1 MHNNGQGVPQ
11 DYAAAVSRYRKAADQ
26 GVADAQTNLGVMYFN
41 GLGVPQDDAA
51 AVSWYRKAADQE
63 NATAQ
68 YNLGV
73 MYENG
78 RGVPQDY
85 AAAVS
90 WYRKAAD
97 QGDVG
102 AFNNLGV
109 MYMNGRGVPQ
119 DYAAAMSW
127 YRKATDHGIASAQYN
142 LGVMYRNAEGVPRNY
157 AAAVSWFR
165 KAADQGHADAQYS
178 LGLMYRNAD
187 GVPQDYAAAVSWYR
201 KAADQEHASALGNLG
216 VMYFNGQGVPQDLVQ
231 AHKWFSLSAASCDHA
246 LTLQPNSV
254 EAWRVRGGALQNM
267 QRLEEAVASYDQVLA
282 IDPDDSSALLK
293 RGSLLCEMNRVPEGF
308 EAFSRYA
315 ARVYGAAP
323 SDEPTAPDHKQ
334 RHDREQ
340 REYLAAQGV
349 EAGSFHIA
357 GGARLGGPA
366 VNPANRE
373 IVASEWANSNP
384 QMVVIDNLLTEEALD
399 GLRRFCWGST
409 VWRKPYVH
417 GYLGA
422 FDEDG
427 FACPLLAQIAD
438 EMREVFPTVMAG
450 HGLVRTWAFKYDS
463 SLGGIQ
469 VHGDQAAVNV
479 NFWITPNDSNLNP
492 DSGGMV
498 IWDTAAPT
506 DWEFARYNKD
516 DDAIYAFLAGA
527 GAKSTTIPHRSNRA
541 VVFDSDLFH
550 ETDKTEF
557 KDGYLDRRINVTM
570 LYGRRSSLN
579 Y

>member
-1 MHNNGQGVPQ
+1 MTGELINRALSLCKNGQLAEAEQVLRQVIAAGANDFQVQYLYAGVLYEQQKVPEALTAVE
-11 DYAAAVSRYRKAADQ
+11 AALKQSPDAGEAMMLHGLLLHAANRPLE
-26 GVADAQTNLGVMYFN
+26 ALN
-41 GLGVPQDDAA
+41 GLSKVVALTP
-51 AVSWYRKAADQE
+51 
-63 NATAQ
+63 N
-68 YNLGV
+68 
-73 MYENG
+73 
-78 RGVPQDY
+78 
-85 AAAVS
+85 
-90 WYRKAAD
+90 
-97 QGDVG
+97 
-102 AFNNLGV
+102 
-109 MYMNGRGVPQ
+109 
-119 DYAAAMSW
+119 
-127 YRKATDHGIASAQYN
+127 
-142 LGVMYRNAEGVPRNY
+142 
-157 AAAVSWFR
+157 
-165 KAADQGHADAQYS
+165 HADAWYNHGVVLSELDRSEEAVASFDRALAIHPTPLAWNHRGAS
-178 LGLMYRNAD
+178 LRQLGHLDEALESFEATITLDPNFTMALFNRGSVLRQLHRLEEALTTFEKVLAMEPGLFDAWINH
-187 GVPQDYAAAVSWYR
+187 GAVLFEMAR
-201 KAADQEHASALGNLG
+201 RDEALAS
-216 VMYFNGQGVPQDLVQ
+216 Y
-231 AHKWFSLSAASCDHA
+231 DHA

-254 EAWRVRGGALQNM
+254 EAWRYRGGTLQNM

-282 IDPDDSSALLK
+282 IDPDDSSALLQ

-308 EAFSRYA
+308 EVLSRYA

-409 VWRKPYVH
+409 VWRKHYEQG

-438 EMREVFPTVMAG
+438 EMREVFPAAIAG
-450 HGLVRTWAFKYDS
+450 HGLARTWAFKYDS
-463 SLGGIQ
+463 SLGGIR

-516 DDAIYAFLAGA
+516 NDAIYAFLAGA

-550 ETDKTEF
+550 KTDKIEF

-570 LYGRRSSLN
+570 LYGRRNSLN
-579 Y
+579 N